1 MLGIE
6 VRDATTNAV
15 DGVYGV
21 VRMHRGGTESTENS
35 MLVEEEL
42 TGKNLGAAI
51 EVYST
56 LGPGLL
62 NFNVVVLKRGIIR
75 RVL

>member
-1 MLGIE
+1 VDLEGC
-6 VRDATTNAV
+6 RSTV
-15 DGVYGV
+15 DGVTGV
-21 VRMHRGGTESTENS
+21 VRMHHGSTESTEDS

-51 EVYST
+51 EVHST

>member
-1 MLGIE
+1 
-6 VRDATTNAV
+6 
-15 DGVYGV
+15 
-21 VRMHRGGTESTENS
+21 MHHGGTESTENS

-42 TGKNLGAAI
+42 TGKKFGAAI
-51 EVYST
+51 EVHST

-62 NFNVVVLKRGIIR
+62 NFNVVVLKRGILR